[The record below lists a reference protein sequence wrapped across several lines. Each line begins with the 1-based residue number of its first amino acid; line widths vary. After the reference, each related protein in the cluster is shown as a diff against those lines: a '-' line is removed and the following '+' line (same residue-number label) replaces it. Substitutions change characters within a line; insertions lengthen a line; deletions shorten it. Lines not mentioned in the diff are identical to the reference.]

1 MKKTIL
7 SVMICINLLSAFDAE
22 DLKQLKEEDECP
34 MCDLSYADLRGID
47 LSMSNL
53 SDANLSHANLTNVL
67 AHKARFLSCRPK

>member
-1 MKKTIL
+1 MML
-7 SVMICINLLSAFDAE
+7 CINLLSAFNAE

-53 SDANLSHANLTNVL
+53 RDANLSHANLTDIL
-67 AHKARFLSCRPK
+67 AHKTDFSHADLSDAIFD